1 MSTVD
6 QNDQAEQTTVGQSNQ
21 AEQKRPAAIKSI
33 PIIKPIPLSKLTETG
48 IALVTWK
55 DGSMDEFPVV
65 AYKFFFWEG
74 DTGEVRSVA
83 ANCSMPNGNSSP
95 MPSKRMTTADCSIPN
110 RFTPARRNPAKR
122 RSPVFTP

>member
-65 AYKFFFWEG
+65 AYKFFFGKEILVKCDQWPQ
-74 DTGEVRSVA
+74 TARCRA
-83 ANCSMPNGNSSP
+83 AIPRPCLPNG
-95 MPSKRMTTADCSIPN
+95 
-110 RFTPARRNPAKR
+110 
-122 RSPVFTP
+122 